1 MSNNSSN
8 QDRIAVINAQIVTV
22 DESGSVIDNGSLIV
36 GEIQRVLRSE
46 STKAERFALMVV
58 ECANFE
64 ISRMARLLNVSRA
77 GYYKWKAAQGQGRV
91 TETGAW
97 RVALEA
103 KIVAHHKASG
113 GTYGSPRITADLH
126 AEGEQV
132 SVNTVAKAMRRMGIA
147 GI

>member
-1 MSNNSSN
+1 
-8 QDRIAVINAQIVTV
+8 
-22 DESGSVIDNGSLIV
+22 
-36 GEIQRVLRSE
+36 
-46 STKAERFALMVV
+46 MVV

-64 ISRMARLLNVSRA
+64 ISRMARLLSVSRA
-77 GYYKWKAAQGQGRV
+77 GQGQGRV

>member
-1 MSNNSSN
+1 
-8 QDRIAVINAQIVTV
+8 
-22 DESGSVIDNGSLIV
+22 
-36 GEIQRVLRSE
+36 
-46 STKAERFALMVV
+46 MVV